1 MGKTETFNIGFD
13 SQLFRGL
20 SLSAEYYYKITHGI
34 LQAIDIPPSVGIV
47 ETPVA
52 NVAKVQNQGIEITTN
67 WQSKI
72 GQLNYAIGANLTTTA
87 NKVLETYKHIP
98 TSGGTV
104 EEGHSIFYH
113 KAYKVAGISKLTRK
127 HRNGCKK

>member
-1 MGKTETFNIGFD
+1 
-13 SQLFRGL
+13 
-20 SLSAEYYYKITHGI
+20 
-34 LQAIDIPPSVGIV
+34 
-47 ETPVA
+47 VA

-113 KAYKVAGISKLTRK
+113 KAYKVAGIFQTDAEAQEWMQKNEDVSYIRVK
-127 HRNGCKK
+127 